1 MCAML
6 CKLCYYLLPRPVCF
20 KQRNAF
26 VLYQPLTNCWLL
38 YVKLIWCGVCRLV
51 VHFAV
56 ALTDWGPLRSSIYSL
71 SPPSADTSIIFCQ
84 SRLLSIGCDR
94 RCGANL
100 VACMLVA
107 GFSSICS
114 HYCTINTTIIRRAP
128 GIHSDSDI
136 AWFPI
141 HYMRVY
147 FRGVLSSVCAVSH
160 EKSPQSMYNTAR
172 CYGNE

>member
-1 MCAML
+1 ML
-6 CKLCYYLLPRPVCF
+6 LSPPPSCLFQVEKCICSLSASNKLLAVVCKIDMV
-20 KQRNAF
+20 
-26 VLYQPLTNCWLL
+26 
-38 YVKLIWCGVCRLV
+38 CGVCRLV

-147 FRGVLSSVCAVSH
+147 FLGVLSSVCAVSH
-160 EKSPQSMYNTAR
+160 EKSP
-172 CYGNE
+172 